1 MSLTKKIISAFL
13 VLVMLFS
20 VLYAGNQA
28 KEQKKLEVF
37 DTTKTLH
44 IWYTDE
50 ALTDYLGSMAVKY
63 SEEHGVRVIPTLQS
77 GLELLD
83 KINEASLTSE
93 YYPDL
98 YIASNDNMEKAYL
111 AGLAMEISDEEG
123 VVSLENFPESAMHA
137 VTYQQK
143 ILGYPFYYETSALLY
158 NMTYLEDLA
167 KKEIQQELDA
177 EAEAAKKEAEAA
189 AKEAEKEEKKDTD
202 KEDTQNNAKEEKKED
217 DSAESGNTEESKSS
231 VTVSEEEMAE
241 MVHERVPALIP
252 ATFDALLEFAE
263 SYDAPQNVEAVFKWD
278 VADIFY
284 NYFFAG
290 KYIDLGGMC
299 GDSKES
305 IDIYN
310 EDAIRALMVYQD
322 LSDYF
327 AIDADDVA
335 YNSVIQE
342 FMEGKVVMTTAT
354 TDIIKKLE
362 TAKENGEFTYDYGI
376 APIPRLN
383 SEMDSKGLSVTNT
396 IYINGYTQMK
406 AEANAFAQ
414 YLVDTHA
421 GELYSVTGKVPANK
435 NVSYEN
441 ANLHMFMDEY
451 QDSMPMPKM
460 MATSN
465 FWVKMEI
472 MFDRIWKG
480 EDVSKELKTLSEEIM
495 TQVTG
500 EPYEETYIKVEEEDE
515 GFIDYSD
522 D

>member
-1 MSLTKKIISAFL
+1 MSLTKRVVSAFL

-20 VLYAGNQA
+20 VLYAGNRV
-28 KEQKKLEVF
+28 KEQEKQEIF
-37 DTTKTLH
+37 DNARTLH

-50 ALTDYLGSMAVKY
+50 ALTDYLSSMAVRY
-63 SEEHGVRVIPTLQS
+63 NEEHGVRVIPTLQS
-77 GLELLD
+77 GLELLQ

-111 AGLAMEISDEEG
+111 AGLAMEISDDEG
-123 VVSLENFPESAMHA
+123 VVSLQNFPESAMHA

-167 KKEIQQELDA
+167 KREIQEELDA
-177 EAEAAKKEAEAA
+177 AALA
-189 AKEAEKEEKKDTD
+189 AKEAAEVEEKTD
-202 KEDTQNNAKEEKKED
+202 SDSESD
-217 DSAESGNTEESKSS
+217 DTEESTEEAQSS
-231 VTVSEEEMAE
+231 VTISDEEMAE
-241 MVHERVPALIP
+241 LVHERVPALIP
-252 ATFDALLEFAE
+252 TTFEALLEFAD

-278 VADIFY
+278 VEDIFY

-290 KYIDLGGMC
+290 NYMDIGGMC
-299 GDSKES
+299 GDSKDS

-310 EDAIRALMVYQD
+310 EEAIRALMVYQD

-327 AIDADDVA
+327 AIDASDVE

-342 FMEGKVVMTTAT
+342 FMEGKIVMTTAT
-354 TDIIKKLE
+354 TDIIKKLDA
-362 TAKENGEFTYDYGI
+362 AKESGEFAYDYGI

-383 SEMDSKGLSVTNT
+383 EEMDTKSLSVTNT
-396 IYINGYTQMK
+396 IYVNGYTQMK
-406 AEANAFAQ
+406 EEANDFAK
-414 YLVDTHA
+414 YLVTEHA
-421 GELYSVTGKVPANK
+421 KDLYTATGKVPANK
-435 NVSYEN
+435 NITYDN
-441 ANLHMFMDEY
+441 PNLDMFMDEY
-451 QDSMPMPKM
+451 QDSAPMPKLM
-460 MATSN
+460 SISN

-472 MFDRIWKG
+472 MFERIWNG
-480 EDVSKELKTLSEEIM
+480 EEVSSELKQFSEDIM

-500 EPYEETYIKVEEEDE
+500 EPYEETYIKIEEEQE
-515 GFIDYSD
+515 EFIDYSD

>member
-1 MSLTKKIISAFL
+1 MSLTKRVVSAFL

-20 VLYAGNQA
+20 VLYAGNQV
-28 KEQKKLEVF
+28 KEQEKQEIF
-37 DTTKTLH
+37 DNARTLH

-50 ALTDYLGSMAVKY
+50 ALTDYLSSMAVRFN
-63 SEEHGVRVIPTLQS
+63 EEHGVRVIPTLQS
-77 GLELLD
+77 GLELLQ

-123 VVSLENFPESAMHA
+123 VVSLRNFPESAMHA

-167 KKEIQQELDA
+167 KREIQEELDDAALAAKDEA
-177 EAEAAKKEAEAA
+177 EAEEEASGDSEDKKE
-189 AKEAEKEEKKDTD
+189 
-202 KEDTQNNAKEEKKED
+202 
-217 DSAESGNTEESKSS
+217 ESTEEAQSS
-231 VTVSEEEMAE
+231 AAISDEEMAE
-241 MVHERVPALIP
+241 LVHERVPALIP
-252 ATFDALLEFAE
+252 TTFEALLEFAD

-278 VADIFY
+278 VEDIFY

-290 KYIDLGGMC
+290 NYMDIGGMC
-299 GDSKES
+299 GDSKDS

-310 EDAIRALMVYQD
+310 EEAIRALMVYQD

-327 AIDADDVA
+327 AIDASDVE

-342 FMEGKVVMTTAT
+342 FMEGKIVMTTAT
-354 TDIIKKLE
+354 TDIIKKLDA
-362 TAKENGEFTYDYGI
+362 AKESGEFEYDYGI

-383 SEMDSKGLSVTNT
+383 EEMDTKSLSVTNT
-396 IYINGYTQMK
+396 IYVNGYTQMK
-406 AEANAFAQ
+406 EEANDFAK
-414 YLVDTHA
+414 YLVTEHA
-421 GELYSVTGKVPANK
+421 KDLYTATGKVPANK
-435 NVSYEN
+435 NITYDN
-441 ANLHMFMDEY
+441 PNLDMFMDEY
-451 QDSMPMPKM
+451 QDSAPMPKL
-460 MATSN
+460 MAISN

-472 MFDRIWKG
+472 MFERIWNG
-480 EDVSKELKTLSEEIM
+480 EEVSSELKQLSEDIM

-500 EPYEETYIKVEEEDE
+500 ESYEETYIKIEEEE
-515 GFIDYSD
+515 EEFIDYSD

>member
-1 MSLTKKIISAFL
+1 MSLTKKIVSAFL

-20 VLYAGNQA
+20 VLYVGNQA
-28 KEQKKLEVF
+28 KEQEKLEVF
-37 DTTKTLH
+37 DNTKTLH

-167 KKEIQQELDA
+167 KKEIQEELDA
-177 EAEAAKKEAEAA
+177 AAEAAKKEAEAA
-189 AKEAEKEEKKDTD
+189 EEDKKEESEEETKKDT
-202 KEDTQNNAKEEKKED
+202 KEENKE
-217 DSAESGNTEESKSS
+217 ESSTETENTEETKSS
-231 VTVSEEEMAE
+231 ATISDEEMAE

-252 ATFDALLEFAE
+252 ATFEALLEFAE
-263 SYDAPQNVEAVFKWD
+263 IYDAPQNVEAVFKWD

-327 AIDADDVA
+327 AIEADEVA
-335 YNSVIQE
+335 YDSVIQE

-354 TDIIKKLE
+354 TDIIRKLE
-362 TAKENGEFTYDYGI
+362 IAKENGEFTYDYGI

-383 SEMDSKGLSVTNT
+383 SEMDSKSLSVTNT

-406 AEANAFAQ
+406 SEANGFAR

-421 GELYSVTGKVPANK
+421 NELYGVTGKVPANK

-500 EPYEETYIKVEEEDE
+500 EPYEETYIKIEEEDE

>member
-1 MSLTKKIISAFL
+1 MSLTKRVVSAFL

-20 VLYAGNQA
+20 VLYAGNQV
-28 KEQKKLEVF
+28 KEQEKQEIF
-37 DTTKTLH
+37 DNARTLH

-50 ALTDYLGSMAVKY
+50 ALTDYLSSMAVRFN
-63 SEEHGVRVIPTLQS
+63 EEHGVRVIPTLQS
-77 GLELLD
+77 GLELLQ

-123 VVSLENFPESAMHA
+123 VVSLRNFPESAMHA

-167 KKEIQQELDA
+167 KREIQEELDDAALAAKDAA
-177 EAEAAKKEAEAA
+177 EAEEEASGDSDDKKE
-189 AKEAEKEEKKDTD
+189 
-202 KEDTQNNAKEEKKED
+202 
-217 DSAESGNTEESKSS
+217 ESTEEAQSS
-231 VTVSEEEMAE
+231 AAISDEEMAE
-241 MVHERVPALIP
+241 LVHERVPALIP
-252 ATFDALLEFAE
+252 TTFEALLEFAD

-278 VADIFY
+278 VEDIFY

-290 KYIDLGGMC
+290 NYMDIGGMC
-299 GDSKES
+299 GDSKDS

-310 EDAIRALMVYQD
+310 EEAIRALMVYQD

-327 AIDADDVA
+327 AIDASDVE

-342 FMEGKVVMTTAT
+342 FMEGKIVMTTAT
-354 TDIIKKLE
+354 TDIIKKLDA
-362 TAKENGEFTYDYGI
+362 AKESGEFEYDYGI

-383 SEMDSKGLSVTNT
+383 EEMDTKSLSVTNT
-396 IYINGYTQMK
+396 IYVNGYTQMK
-406 AEANAFAQ
+406 EEANDFAK
-414 YLVDTHA
+414 YLVTEHA
-421 GELYSVTGKVPANK
+421 KDLYTATGKVPANK
-435 NVSYEN
+435 NITYDDP
-441 ANLHMFMDEY
+441 NLDMFMDEY
-451 QDSMPMPKM
+451 QDSAPMPKL
-460 MATSN
+460 MAISN

-472 MFDRIWKG
+472 MFERIWNG
-480 EDVSKELKTLSEEIM
+480 EEVSSELKQLSEDIM

-500 EPYEETYIKVEEEDE
+500 ESYEETYIKIEEEE
-515 GFIDYSD
+515 EEFIDYSD